1 MRAALVF
8 AGGCPFAWPLTLGVF
23 ANELRRR
30 ALERQASRVKPS
42 EDDGATAL
50 GILLLALVAIWA
62 PFALFS
68 TESRVPLGTV
78 PNDSRTFA
86 LSVDASAPIAG
97 ACTLAHFW

>member
-1 MRAALVF
+1 MCWVLTGLTGLAILALD
-8 AGGCPFAWPLTLGVF
+8 AGLAFLLPAVAYALAWPLTLGVF

-62 PFALFS
+62 P
-68 TESRVPLGTV
+68 R
-78 PNDSRTFA
+78 
-86 LSVDASAPIAG
+86 SVTPS
-97 ACTLAHFW
+97 